1 MSRYKRLIKN
11 LFNEAYKKDEQNY
24 NIKMLKKKSSGFQLI
39 VSKMFHFKNL
49 KNTEQETYVDG
60 SIMTHL

>member
-1 MSRYKRLIKN
+1 MKN

-24 NIKMLKKKSSGFQLI
+24 NIKMVKKKKKCSGFQLI

-49 KNTEQETYVDG
+49 KNTEQEAYVDG